1 VSLAVAVIVAASACS
16 VPAPESAAQRSL
28 PYADFDARSGPY
40 GWRVLAAAGCTD
52 AAVSLLADYAQGHAG
67 RQSPSEQRELAFHIG
82 QVLALAGREPEAL
95 APFERAQGTDAPLE
109 WSTYVRA
116 TLAFLRRDAAA
127 LAAARDAYAS
137 LAPGSVR
144 LRIID
149 GFVACPKESYARA
162 VHCRM

>member
-1 VSLAVAVIVAASACS
+1 VSLAVLVMVAASLCS
-16 VPAPESAAQRSL
+16 VPPPEAAAQRSL
-28 PYADFDARSGPY
+28 TYADFDAHSGPY
-40 GWRVLAAAGCTD
+40 GWRVLAAAGCSD
-52 AAVSLLADYAQGHAG
+52 AAVSLLADYGAARTGTLAG
-67 RQSPSEQRELAFHIG
+67 AEQRELAFHIG

-127 LAAARDAYAS
+127 LAATRDAYAS
-137 LAPGSVR
+137 LAPGSMR